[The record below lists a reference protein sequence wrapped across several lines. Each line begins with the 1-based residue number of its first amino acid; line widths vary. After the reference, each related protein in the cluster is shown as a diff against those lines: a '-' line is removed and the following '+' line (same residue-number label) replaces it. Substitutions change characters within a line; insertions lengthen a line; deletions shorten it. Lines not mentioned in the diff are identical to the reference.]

1 MAPIA
6 QTSHCIVLLVL
17 AGRPSSDDTEVL
29 IGTGLSVRAL
39 QADAKTVQALSQDAP
54 ALVVLDGRGLFR
66 PSVQMC
72 RVLKS
77 SPALTDVP
85 LLLWSGAVSEAERV
99 QAFEAGADKVV
110 DRSTLTT
117 TDVTAM
123 LAAPR
128 SPRAL
133 RRTISY
139 ADIELDLDGYR
150 VCRGQS
156 VIPLSIQQLHLL
168 HLFMEH
174 PERVLTREEIA
185 TRLWGRGDI
194 AYDTVRASVQR
205 LRRLLRFGAAP
216 DVIRSVRGRGWSLD
230 ATLTGITCHPVQPNA
245 TSQIRNGD
253 IAVP

>member
-6 QTSHCIVLLVL
+6 QNSHCIVLLVL

-85 LLLWSGAVSEAERV
+85 LLLWSEAVSEAERV
-99 QAFEAGADKVV
+99 QALEAGADKVV
-110 DRSTLTT
+110 NRSTLTV
-117 TDVTAM
+117 TDVTTM
-123 LAAPR
+123 LAVPR
-128 SPRAL
+128 SCGAL

-139 ADIELDLDGYR
+139 ADIVLDLDGYR
-150 VCRGQS
+150 VRRGQS

-205 LRRLLRFGAAP
+205 LRRLLRFGAHP

-230 ATLTGITCHPVQPNA
+230 ATLTGITCHPVQLNA

-253 IAVP
+253 IAVS